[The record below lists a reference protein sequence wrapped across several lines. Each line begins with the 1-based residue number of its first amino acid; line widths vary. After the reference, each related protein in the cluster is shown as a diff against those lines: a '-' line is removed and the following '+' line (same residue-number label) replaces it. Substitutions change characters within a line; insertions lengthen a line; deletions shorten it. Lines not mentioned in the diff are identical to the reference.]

1 MLLAAL
7 SAARDRLKS
16 SQLPDVGA
24 DNLGMP
30 SERSRNCCTCG
41 GPFPCT
47 SLCIIIAA
55 MAPPKKPAGQIVQA
69 EIVLQ
74 QSLKNC
80 LVNLPSSLV
89 SVLVNANTVAQSVV
103 VELSYRQ
110 PPPPG
115 ASEPKKA
122 SPQKSVFLG
131 WTGMQSK
138 RKLASVVGRGGL
150 TGTRGGPAAGQQD
163 VQTVEV
169 DMTFARLIGLN
180 EGQKA
185 GILLHVDPPQAH
197 TINIEP
203 LTPVDWEMIEL
214 HAQFLELNFLS
225 QLRALPN
232 PQGQSAHPLTLHLS
246 PTTTANITVTSVTPA
261 PPVESQFVKISP
273 DAEVV
278 VAPKT
283 RQKAERTSSGRE
295 SRSVGGASRKSGK
308 SSTSTV
314 RRRSGRDENTSR
326 GVVFLR
332 GVDRTVAQEWFDEE
346 DASGAEGLK
355 IWVDKDALLT
365 KSLKGVT
372 WVSVAVVKPAGL
384 QEPVDMSKEQEQE
397 KAAARVVARIETW
410 DDAPDSRH
418 VALSSDLCR
427 VLGCGGFVGGLV
439 RLEAAP
445 NQTAKPSSIKPQG
458 AASKDK
464 DSFVKAIRILP
475 FSSVGS
481 QANASLRFGG
491 ESKQDQEEA
500 IKRVREAYGQ
510 KNGLLDGP
518 VTDGMVLPSTSD
530 SGLNWQGGIVR
541 FEPPQPPS
549 GISWISFPERKPAME
564 LGADIPTPSSW
575 TRGVHQGDSLPTTQ
589 PTLVGIDALIEQLR
603 SHLTHNSS
611 VLLTGG
617 LGAGKTEC
625 AQVLAHQLRA
635 EFLFN
640 TVYFSCRKLVTDEIR
655 VSTIKETLTRLFAS
669 AAWGAR
675 NGGNSV
681 VILDDLDKLC
691 PVETELQVGNE
702 NGRSRHASE
711 SIVAIVRQY
720 CTLDSGVVL
729 LATAQGKESLNN
741 VVVGGHIVREIVS
754 LKAPNKDGRRRVL
767 EMLARQDEKPRP
779 KLSNGA
785 HFSGH
790 AFPASPSN
798 SRPSTSHRSQAS
810 ASSIHYAAETEEDGF
825 VIEASID
832 FLELAGQTDGYMP
845 GDLVL
850 LTSRARNEALIR
862 SVTDSSS
869 TGTISLTKEDY
880 TQALAGFTPASLRN
894 VTLQLSTTKW
904 DSIGG
909 LHDTRQILL
918 ETLQYP
924 TTYAPI
930 FAQCP
935 LRLRSGLLLY
945 GYPGCGKTLLAS
957 AVAGEC
963 GLNFISVKGPEILN
977 KYIGASEKSVRDL
990 FERAEAARPCVL
1002 FFDEFDSIA
1011 PKRGHDSTGVTD
1023 RVVNQLLTQMDGA
1036 EGLSGVYVLAATSR
1050 PDLIDPALL
1059 RPGRLDKS
1067 LICDMP
1073 GLEERVGILKAVTRK
1088 LHLAPSLLETGPE
1101 GENLREIA
1109 QRTEGYSGAD
1119 LQAVVYNAQ
1128 LEAIHDVLGDSE
1140 QGDPTKSGGA
1150 KKKPGSE
1157 TRGKQGKA
1165 NRVPAFTHFRFGEAN
1180 ATPGG
1185 AKPIPSSQL
1194 TERALIAQKIQAL
1207 QAMRR
1212 KQKQLQQQ
1220 QRPGSKDEEDEDDA
1234 KEGEER
1240 KEPQIQWS
1248 HMESSLG
1255 TTRSSISAQE
1265 RRRLESIYREFVIGR
1280 NGEMPSGQGGT
1291 EIGGR
1296 SSLM

>member
-1 MLLAAL
+1 
-7 SAARDRLKS
+7 
-16 SQLPDVGA
+16 
-24 DNLGMP
+24 MP
-30 SERSRNCCTCG
+30 I
-41 GPFPCT
+41 PY
-47 SLCIIIAA
+47 A
-55 MAPPKKPAGQIVQA
+55 MRR
-69 EIVLQ
+69 
-74 QSLKNC
+74 
-80 LVNLPSSLV
+80 LPSCGRHTHPV
-89 SVLVNANTVAQSVV
+89 QVAQNVV

-115 ASEPKKA
+115 ASETKNA

-138 RKLASVVGRGGL
+138 RKLAPVVSRDGL
-150 TGTRGGPAAGQQD
+150 SGTRGGPPVREQD
-163 VQTVEV
+163 VATVEV
-169 DMTFARLIGLN
+169 DMTFARLIGLS
-180 EGQKA
+180 EGQKV
-185 GILLHVDPPQAH
+185 GIILHVDPPQAH

-225 QLRALPN
+225 QIRALPN
-232 PQGQSAHPLTLHLS
+232 PQAQSSHPLTLHLS

-261 PPVESQFVKISP
+261 PSAESQFVKISP
-273 DAEVV
+273 DAEVI

-283 RQKAERTSSGRE
+283 RQKAERTSGRE
-295 SRSVGGASRKSGK
+295 SRSVGGTSRKSGK
-308 SSTSTV
+308 STASTV
-314 RRRSGRDENTSR
+314 RRRSGRDEQASR

-332 GVDRTVAQEWFDEE
+332 GVDRDIAQEWFDEE
-346 DASGAEGLK
+346 DVSGALGLK
-355 IWVDKDALLT
+355 IWVDKDVLLT
-365 KSLKGVT
+365 KALRGVT

-397 KAAARVVARIETW
+397 KTAARVVARIGTW
-410 DDAPDSRH
+410 EDAPDGRH

-427 VLGCGGFVGGLV
+427 ALGCEGIVGGLV
-439 RLEAAP
+439 RIEAAP
-445 NQTAKPSSIKPQG
+445 NQTAKPSSIKPQSTG
-458 AASKDK
+458 AKDR
-464 DSFVKAIRILP
+464 DSFVKTIKILP
-475 FSSVGS
+475 FSSVAS
-481 QANASLRFGG
+481 QTNTSLRFGG
-491 ESKQDQEEA
+491 ESKQEQEQA
-500 IKRVREAYGQ
+500 IKQIKESYG
-510 KNGLLDGP
+510 KKDGLLDGP
-518 VTDGMVLPSTSD
+518 ITDGMVLPPMNDSTL
-530 SGLNWQGGIVR
+530 GWQGGLVR
-541 FEPPQPPS
+541 FEPQQSPS
-549 GISWISFPERKPAME
+549 SVAWVLFPERKPTVE
-564 LGADIPTPSSW
+564 LGAEIPAPSSW
-575 TRGVHQGDSLPTTQ
+575 TKGIQQGDSLPSSQ
-589 PTLVGIDALIEQLR
+589 PALVGIDPLVDQLR
-603 SHLTHNSS
+603 AHLTHNSS

-617 LGAGKTEC
+617 LGAGKTDC
-625 AQVLAHQLRA
+625 ARLLAHQLRT

-640 TVYFSCRKLVTDEIR
+640 TVYFSCRKLVTDETR

-675 NGGNSV
+675 CGGNAV
-681 VILDDLDKLC
+681 VVLDDLDKLC

-702 NGRSRHASE
+702 NGRSRHVSE
-711 SIVAIVRQY
+711 SIVTIVRQY

-741 VVVGGHIVREIVS
+741 VIVGGHIVREIVS
-754 LKAPNKDGRRRVL
+754 LKAPNKDGRRKVL
-767 EMLARQDEKPRP
+767 EMLAHQDEKPQD
-779 KLSNGA
+779 KTSNGIPW
-785 HFSGH
+785 SGH
-790 AFPASPSN
+790 AFPASPST

-810 ASSIHYAAETEEDGF
+810 DSNMRYDAEAEKDGF
-825 VIEASID
+825 VVDARID
-832 FLELAGQTDGYMP
+832 FLDLAGQTDGYMP
-845 GDLVL
+845 GDMVL

-862 SVTDSSS
+862 SVNDSSDTS
-869 TGTISLTKEDY
+869 TISLTRDDY
-880 TQALAGFTPASLRN
+880 THALAGFTPASLRN
-894 VTLQLSTTKW
+894 VTLQSSTTKW

-909 LHDTRQILL
+909 LHTTRQILL

-1073 GLEERVGILKAVTRK
+1073 GLEERVDILKAVTRK
-1088 LHLAPSLLETGPE
+1088 LHLAPSLLETGFD

-1128 LEAIHDVLGDSE
+1128 LEAIHDVLGDTE
-1140 QGDPTKSGGA
+1140 MGEATKNGEG
-1150 KKKPGSE
+1150 KKTWSSAGS
-1157 TRGKQGKA
+1157 GKQGKE
-1165 NRVPAFTHFRFGEAN
+1165 NRIPEFTHFRFGEAN
-1180 ATPGG
+1180 STNDGSKAM
-1185 AKPIPSSQL
+1185 PSGQL
-1194 TERALIAQKIQAL
+1194 SERALIAQKIQAL

-1212 KQKQLQQQ
+1212 KQKQLQHQ
-1220 QRPGSKDEEDEDDA
+1220 QRPGSKEEDELVGNEDED
-1234 KEGEER
+1234 R

-1248 HMESSLG
+1248 HMESSLA

-1265 RRRLESIYREFVIGR
+1265 RRRLEGIYREFVVGR

-1296 SSLM
+1296 TSLM